1 MAIRCGFFNSI
12 GQDRLYSA
20 EDMNE
25 PYKALVSNGVFATQK
40 GTPSDYLQV
49 VAQSGMTVKVKAGRG
64 IFGDKWFL
72 SDSDISLTLNN
83 ANVSLSRIDSIVV
96 RIDRS
101 ESVRS
106 ASIIVRTG
114 VASSSPV
121 APEMFRDDYV
131 TEYRLADIK
140 VNSGA
145 TAISQS
151 NITDMRG
158 SADCGWVTSL
168 IQQVDTSTLYIQWQD
183 AFDQWFRD
191 VKETLAT
198 STLIRSYEST
208 YTTAVQDETAIP
220 INIPQFN
227 RNLDILQVY
236 INGLLLIKGVEYTVT
251 DNTKITLTNGVDTGT
266 PVSFVVY
273 KSIDGSDAE
282 SVVQQVYELQ
292 TLVNGLLNA
301 DPQPLYTSDQGV
313 YLNNGQA
320 VTPTKKLSACRG
332 GWVLIWTVYGTNTYV
347 QTTMI
352 PKKSF
357 KNATWSGEHMTVQLV
372 GSSDGTT
379 TTTAVK
385 SFRIYDDRILAHVD
399 WNSNNANKVIGLRA
413 IYEY

>member
-1 MAIRCGFFNSI
+1 MAIRCGFFNSV
-12 GQDRLYSA
+12 GQDRLYTA

-25 PYKALVSNGVFATQK
+25 PYKSLVSNGVFATQK

-49 VAQSGMTVKVKAGRG
+49 VANGDLTVTVKAGRG

-72 SDSDISLTLNN
+72 SDSEVTLTLNSPS
-83 ANVSLSRIDSIVV
+83 VTLSRIDSIVV
-96 RIDRS
+96 RIDRT

-114 VASSSPV
+114 ITSSSPV
-121 APEMFRDDYV
+121 APTMFRDDYV
-131 TEYRLADIK
+131 TEYRLADIR
-140 VNSGA
+140 VQSGA

-151 NITDMRG
+151 QITDQRG

-168 IQQVDTSTLYIQWQD
+168 VQQVDTSTLYIQWQT
-183 AFDQWFRD
+183 AFDEWFST

-198 STLIRSYEST
+198 STLIRSYEAT
-208 YTTAVQDETAIP
+208 YTTSVQDETTIP
-220 INIPQFN
+220 IGISQYN
-227 RNLDILQVY
+227 RHLDILQVY
-236 INGLLLIKGVEYTVT
+236 INGLMLIKGVEYTIT
-251 DNTKITLTNGVDTGT
+251 DNSYIELAGGVDTGT

-273 KSIDGSDAE
+273 KSIDGSEAE
-282 SVVQQVYELQ
+282 TVVQQVYELQ
-292 TLVNGLLNA
+292 NDVTELQNA
-301 DPQPLYTSDQGV
+301 DPQPLYRSEQGI

-320 VTPTKKLSACRG
+320 VTPTKTLSACRG
-332 GWVLIWTVYGTNTYV
+332 GWILVWTVYGTNTYV

-357 KNATWSGEHMTVQLV
+357 KNANWSGEHMTVQLV
-372 GSSDGTT
+372 GSTDGTT
-379 TTTAVK
+379 TTMVVK
-385 SFRIYDDRILAHVD
+385 SFRIYDDRILSHVD

>member
-1 MAIRCGFFNSI
+1 MAIRCGFFNSV

-49 VAQSGMTVKVKAGRG
+49 VAQSGLTVKVKAGRG

-72 SDSDISLTLNN
+72 SDSDISLTLN
-83 ANVSLSRIDSIVV
+83 APNVTLSRIDSIVV

-101 ESVRS
+101 ESVRN

-168 IQQVDTSTLYIQWQD
+168 IQQVDTSTLYIQWQT
-183 AFDQWFRD
+183 AFDEWFKD
-191 VKETLAT
+191 VKETLST

-208 YTTAVQDETAIP
+208 YTTSVQDETAIP
-220 INIPQFN
+220 INISQFN

-236 INGLLLIKGVEYTVT
+236 INGLLLIKGVEYAIT

-292 TLVNGLLNA
+292 TQVNGLLNA

-313 YLNNGQA
+313 YLNNGQT
-320 VTPTKKLSACRG
+320 VTPTKRLSACRG

-379 TTTAVK
+379 TTNVVK

>member
-1 MAIRCGFFNSI
+1 MAIRCGFFNSV

-72 SDSDISLTLNN
+72 SDSDVSLTLN
-83 ANVSLSRIDSIVV
+83 APSVTLSRIDSIVV
-96 RIDRS
+96 RIDRT

-114 VASSSPV
+114 IASSSPV
-121 APEMFRDDYV
+121 APELFRDDYV
-131 TEYRLADIK
+131 TEYRLADIR
-140 VNSGA
+140 VDSGVSS
-145 TAISQS
+145 ISQS
-151 NITDMRG
+151 KITDMRG

-168 IQQVDTSTLYIQWQD
+168 VQQVDTSTLYIQWQT
-183 AFDQWFRD
+183 AFDEWFKD

-208 YTTAVQDETAIP
+208 YTTGTQDETAIP

-227 RNLDILQVY
+227 QNLDILQVY
-236 INGLLLIKGVEYTVT
+236 INGLLLIKGVEYTIT

-273 KSIDGSDAE
+273 KSIDGSEAE

-292 TLVNGLLNA
+292 TAVNDLKNA
-301 DPQPLYTSDQGV
+301 DPQPLYRSDQGV

-357 KNATWSGEHMTVQLV
+357 KNANWSGEHMTVQLV
-372 GSSDGTT
+372 GSTDGTT
-379 TTTAVK
+379 TTMVVK

>member
-1 MAIRCGFFNSI
+1 MAIRCGFFNSV

-40 GTPSDYLQV
+40 GEPSDYLQV
-49 VAQSGMTVKVKAGRG
+49 VAQSGLTVKVKAGRG

-72 SDSDISLTLNN
+72 SDSDISLTLN
-83 ANVSLSRIDSIVV
+83 APSVTLSRIDSIVV
-96 RIDRS
+96 RIDRT

-114 VASSSPV
+114 IASSSPV

-140 VNSGA
+140 VNSNA

-168 IQQVDTSTLYIQWQD
+168 IQQVDTSTLYIQWQT
-183 AFDQWFRD
+183 AFDEWFSD

-208 YTTAVQDETAIP
+208 YTTSVQDETAIP
-220 INIPQFN
+220 INISQFN

-292 TLVNGLLNA
+292 NQVNGLMNA

-385 SFRIYDDRILAHVD
+385 SFRIYDDRILSHVD

>member
-12 GQDRLYSA
+12 GNDREYYA

-25 PYKALVSNGVFATQK
+25 PYKDLISNGVFATK
-40 GTPSDYLQV
+40 SDYLQV

-64 IFGDKWFL
+64 IFGDKWFV
-72 SDSDISLTLNN
+72 SDSDISLTLNPS
-83 ANVSLSRIDSIVV
+83 NVSLSRIDSIVV
-96 RIDRS
+96 RVDRTP
-101 ESVRS
+101 SVRS

-114 VASSSPV
+114 IALSSPV
-121 APEMFRDDYV
+121 APELFRDENV
-131 TEYRLADIK
+131 TEYRLANIEVK
-140 VNSGA
+140 ANVTS
-145 TAISQS
+145 ISQS
-151 NITDMRG
+151 IITDTRMTE
-158 SADCGWVTSL
+158 DCGWVTSL
-168 IQQVDTSTLYIQWQD
+168 IQQVDAETLFEQYQT
-183 AFDQWFRD
+183 AFNEWFND

-208 YTTAVQDETAIP
+208 YTTSVQDETAIP

-227 RNLDILQVY
+227 QNLDILQVY
-236 INGLLLIKGVEYTVT
+236 INGLLLIKGLEYTVT
-251 DNTKITLTNGVDTGT
+251 DNTAIKLTNGVDTGT
-266 PVSFVVY
+266 PVSFIVY

-292 TLVNGLLNA
+292 TAVNDLKNV
-301 DPQPLYTSDQGV
+301 DPQPLYKSDQGV

-347 QTTMI
+347 QTTVI

-357 KNATWSGEHMTVQLV
+357 KNANWSGEHMTVQLV

-379 TTTAVK
+379 TTMVVK

>member
-1 MAIRCGFFNSI
+1 MAIRCGFFNSV

-49 VAQSGMTVKVKAGRG
+49 VAQSGLTVKVKAGRG

-72 SDSDISLTLNN
+72 SDSDISLTLN
-83 ANVSLSRIDSIVV
+83 APNVTLSRIDSIVV

-101 ESVRS
+101 ESVRN

-168 IQQVDTSTLYIQWQD
+168 IQQVDTSTLYIQWQT
-183 AFDQWFRD
+183 AFDEWFKD
-191 VKETLAT
+191 VKETLST

-208 YTTAVQDETAIP
+208 YTTSVQDETAIP

-227 RNLDILQVY
+227 QNLDILQVY
-236 INGLLLIKGVEYTVT
+236 INGLLLIKGVEYAIA
-251 DNTKITLTNGVDTGT
+251 DNSKITLTNGVDTGT

-282 SVVQQVYELQ
+282 SVVQQVYDLQ
-292 TLVNGLLNA
+292 TQVNGLMNA

-313 YLNNGQA
+313 YLNNGQT
-320 VTPTKKLSACRG
+320 VTPTKRLSACRG

-379 TTTAVK
+379 TTMAVK